1 MRFDF
6 MGDSGGFGRR
16 GLAQLLHK
24 LRQRP
29 LGHGHARKQHKATNC
44 RNGMFE
50 VDGYDAHNKT
60 ECNRLPPQFQT

>member
-1 MRFDF
+1 MRLDL
-6 MGDSGGFGRR
+6 MGDSRGLLRW
-16 GLAQLLHK
+16 GLAQLLHQ
-24 LRQRP
+24 LGRGL

>member
-6 MGDSGGFGRR
+6 MGDSGGFGGRC
-16 GLAQLLHK
+16 LAQLLHK
-24 LRQRP
+24 LWRGHF
-29 LGHGHARKQHKATNC
+29 GHGHARKQHKATNC